1 MSNDFI
7 EGVNIDNRYIRIR
20 IILSQIIRLKAACNK
35 FKCLISTTGDDGNLV

>member
-20 IILSQIIRLKAACNK
+20 IILNFKASDSKLHA
-35 FKCLISTTGDDGNLV
+35 INLNA